1 MTRWLPI
8 LAYHRVCDVPRVE
21 DPLSLCARPQDL
33 ERVLRYF
40 TARGYRIVSL
50 GTAVEA
56 LTEGP
61 ARREKLACLTFD
73 DGYRDFHTHAFP
85 LLQEYGAQATVFLV
99 TGLMGGTNRWDDC
112 YGLPSVPL
120 LNKEEIFELAAQ
132 GVEFGSHTVSHRRL
146 TRLSAVE
153 QRREIVDSKRAL
165 EDLLNRP
172 IRFFCYPHIA
182 HDAHVEA
189 LVRDAGYRAACGGEQ
204 AANSPYLLHRVDV
217 SQTGRLSTLFRLWGW
232 RYSLQRS
239 RGLRALKRTLL
250 PSRSTPPELT
260 EVRR

>member
-1 MTRWLPI
+1 L
-8 LAYHRVCDVPRVE
+8 
-21 DPLSLCARPQDL
+21 
-33 ERVLRYF
+33 
-40 TARGYRIVSL
+40 TARDYRLVSL
-50 GTAVEA
+50 ETAAEA
-56 LTEGP
+56 LSGTSP
-61 ARREKLACLTFD
+61 RRDKLACLTFD
-73 DGYRDFHTHAFP
+73 DGYRDFYTHAFP
-85 LLQEYGAQATVFLV
+85 LLQEYGAPATVFLV
-99 TGLMGGTNRWDDC
+99 AGCIGATNRWDDC

-120 LNKEEIFELAAQ
+120 LNREEILELAAQ

-146 TRLSAVE
+146 TRLSTAA
-153 QRREIVDSKRAL
+153 QKREIFDSKKAL
-165 EDLLNRP
+165 EDLLNHP

-189 LVRDAGYRAACGGEQ
+189 LVRDAGYSGACGGEQ
-204 AANSPYLLHRVDV
+204 AANSPYLLHRVNV

-250 PSRSTPPELT
+250 PSRSTSPELT